1 MSTAR
6 DQVTRML
13 ALVPYLQRGQDVSL
27 RRLAAEFKVPTAT
40 IVKDLRV
47 LWMCGLPGLAGGSM
61 IDIDF
66 EAFENDPDGVVHID
80 NADYLARPMR
90 LDSTQAAALAV
101 ALRTL
106 RDGSA
111 VEVVTVID
119 GILAK
124 LEDASS
130 EAGSALIATTDQR
143 NADRTARVADLKA
156 QLGSAITAN
165 RQVRIAYYVPARD
178 EITTRR
184 IEPQAVVDRD
194 GHSYLDAWCHAAEA
208 QRLFRIDRID
218 SVEVLEDTRTRPE
231 AGRSLS
237 ADLFEASDSHTL
249 VTLHVTARARWA
261 ADYYP
266 VESVDEAED
275 GGLDITMRVADQQ
288 WLFRTL
294 LGMAPDATLVAP
306 RAWAVEFHTHLS
318 RVEAL
323 YAATQG
329 GRA

>member
-1 MSTAR
+1 MSNAR

-27 RRLAAEFKVPTAT
+27 SRLAAEFKVAPAT

-66 EAFENDPDGVVHID
+66 EAFENDPDGVVRIG
-80 NADYLARPMR
+80 NADYLTRPMR

-111 VEVVTVID
+111 AEVIGVID

-124 LEDASS
+124 IEDASS
-130 EAGSALIATTDQR
+130 EAGTALIAAAEQP
-143 NADRTARVADLKA
+143 NVDRSARIGEVKA

-178 EITTRR
+178 EMTTRR
-184 IEPQAVVDRD
+184 VEPQAIVERD
-194 GHSYLDAWCHAAEA
+194 GHSYLDAWCHAAGA
-208 QRLFRIDRID
+208 QRLFRVDRID
-218 SVEVLEDTRTRPE
+218 SVEILEDTRTRPV
-231 AGRSLS
+231 AGRSLAS
-237 ADLFEASDSHTL
+237 ELFEASDSHTL
-249 VTLHVTARARWA
+249 VTIHVTDRARWA

-266 VESVDEAED
+266 IESAIEAED
-275 GGLDITMRVADQQ
+275 GGLDITMRIADQQ

-294 LGMAPDATLVAP
+294 LGMAPNGTLIEPADWAAQFRAHVAGV
-306 RAWAVEFHTHLS
+306 A
-318 RVEAL
+318 AL
-323 YAATQG
+323 YTETPRLEA
-329 GRA
+329 

>member
-1 MSTAR
+1 
-6 DQVTRML
+6 ML

-27 RRLAAEFKVPTAT
+27 RDLAVEFKVAPAT

-66 EAFENDPDGVVHID
+66 EAFENDPDGVVRLD
-80 NADYLARPMR
+80 NADYLTRPMR

-111 VEVVTVID
+111 TEVVKVID
-119 GILAK
+119 GVLAK

-130 EAGSALIATTDQR
+130 VAGSALIAAAEQR
-143 NADRTARVADLKA
+143 NADRATQVAELKVE
-156 QLGSAITAN
+156 LGSAISAN

-178 EITTRR
+178 EMTTRR
-184 IEPQAVVDRD
+184 VEPQAMVERD

-218 SVEVLEDTRTRPE
+218 EVEVLEDTRTRPG
-231 AGRSLS
+231 ASRSLA
-237 ADLFEASDSHTL
+237 ADLFEASESHAL
-249 VTLHVTARARWA
+249 VTIHVTDRARWA

-266 VESVDEAED
+266 IESATEAAD

-294 LGMAPDATLVAP
+294 LGMAPNGTLIAPADWAEQFRTHVAGVDAVYSG
-306 RAWAVEFHTHLS
+306 S
-318 RVEAL
+318 RGSEA
-323 YAATQG
+323 
-329 GRA
+329 